1 MYLSRISHSSG
12 CAVIEFVVTLVSCS
26 QGKVEGLEVVEGS
39 HVKVKGYLMMKGRPA
54 MCVKMSTAK
63 PGKHGH
69 VKCNIVGQDLLK
81 PDKKYQHMCPGH
93 EAIEVPVVKKYELEL
108 SDVEKEEGKGSNIE
122 CLVTMNDDAE
132 EIKITYN
139 GEDPLH
145 KEAVDKWNEIEE
157 SGADDK
163 VVVLSILQ
171 ATVGE
176 KGKYDW
182 EYRVEKVNVKT
193 D

>member
-81 PDKKYQHMCPGH
+81 PDKKYQHMV
-93 EAIEVPVVKKYELEL
+93 AISIAPSTRFVYRCLLCLLVSRTRSHRGPCRQEVRTRTL
-108 SDVEKEEGKGSNIE
+108 
-122 CLVTMNDDAE
+122 
-132 EIKITYN
+132 
-139 GEDPLH
+139 
-145 KEAVDKWNEIEE
+145 
-157 SGADDK
+157 
-163 VVVLSILQ
+163 
-171 ATVGE
+171 
-176 KGKYDW
+176 
-182 EYRVEKVNVKT
+182 
-193 D
+193 